1 MFAEFIYYRVMGD
14 DNEIVVV
21 FFFPVLGDACNLIAL
36 LLLNC
41 PKLTH
46 KEAPSKA
53 KPFLLPTTLAAE
65 GAAFKNFLSIDSLLS

>member
-1 MFAEFIYYRVMGD
+1 MFS
-14 DNEIVVV
+14 
-21 FFFPVLGDACNLIAL
+21 VLGDACNLIAL

-65 GAAFKNFLSIDSLLS
+65 GAAFQNFLSVDSLLC

>member
-1 MFAEFIYYRVMGD
+1 MFS
-14 DNEIVVV
+14 
-21 FFFPVLGDACNLIAL
+21 VLGDACNLIAL